1 MKMTFATL
9 LTLLILVAALPGV
22 HGQAPPPATFEVA
35 SIRLNT
41 SGAAGGGGGPRPGG
55 RYMMTNVPTRTLIS
69 IGYGIPSDRVLDGPG
84 WILTDRYDIEA
95 RTKEN
100 PTREETS
107 QMLQSL
113 LRERF
118 NLAIRPEKR
127 DLPIYTLQLARRD
140 GQLGPGMRRTTI
152 DCNDPEVRKK
162 AAATAAPG
170 RIACGLTSEQGDFQ
184 GGGITMPNLE
194 IVLSSAAGRPVF
206 NQTGLT
212 GSFDVELKWTPT
224 LGADAAP
231 ADAVSIFTAVQE
243 QLGLRLENAT
253 APLDVVV
260 IDRIER
266 PTEN

>member
-1 MKMTFATL
+1 MRLTFATVIAL
-9 LTLLILVAALPGV
+9 LAAGAASQLL
-22 HGQAPPPATFEVA
+22 HGQVPAPATFDVA

-41 SGAAGGGGGPRPGG
+41 TGATGGGGGPRPGG
-55 RYMMTNVPTRTLIS
+55 RYAMTNMPTRSLIS
-69 IGYGIPSDRVLDGPG
+69 IAYGIASDRVLGGPG
-84 WILTDRYDIEA
+84 WLLTDRYDIIA
-95 RTKEN
+95 TTKEN
-100 PTREETS
+100 PTRAETS
-107 QMLQSL
+107 QMLQAL

-127 DLPIYTLQLARRD
+127 DLPIYTLLLARRD
-140 GQLGPGMRRTTI
+140 GQLGPGMRRTAI
-152 DCNDPEVRKK
+152 DCNDPEARKK
-162 AAATAAPG
+162 AAAAAPD
-170 RIACGLTSEQGDFQ
+170 RMVCGLTSERGDFQ

-206 NQTGLT
+206 DRTGLT
-212 GSFDVELKWTPT
+212 GSFDIELKWTPT
-224 LGADAAP
+224 LGADAPP

-253 APLDVVV
+253 APLDVIL

>member
-1 MKMTFATL
+1 MRIAFAPLIAL
-9 LTLLILVAALPGV
+9 LVVGAGSPRV
-22 HGQAPPPATFEVA
+22 HGQAATPATFDVA

-41 SGAAGGGGGPRPGG
+41 SGATGGGGGPRPGG
-55 RYMMTNVPTRTLIS
+55 RYAMTNMPTRSLIS
-69 IGYGIPSDRVLDGPG
+69 IAYGIPSDRVLGGPG
-84 WILTDRYDIEA
+84 WMLTDRYDITA
-95 RTKEN
+95 TTKEN
-100 PTREETS
+100 PTRTETS
-107 QMLQSL
+107 QMLQAL

-118 NLAIRPEKR
+118 KLVIRPEKR
-127 DLPIYTLQLARRD
+127 DLPVYALQLARRD
-140 GQLGPGMRRTTI
+140 GQLGPGMRRTAI
-152 DCNDPEVRKK
+152 DCNDPEARKK

-170 RIACGLTSEQGDFQ
+170 RLVCGLTSERGDFQ

-194 IVLSSAAGRPVF
+194 IVLSSAAGRPVLDR
-206 NQTGLT
+206 TGLT
-212 GSFDVELKWTPT
+212 GSFDIELKWTPT

-253 APLDVVV
+253 APLDVIL